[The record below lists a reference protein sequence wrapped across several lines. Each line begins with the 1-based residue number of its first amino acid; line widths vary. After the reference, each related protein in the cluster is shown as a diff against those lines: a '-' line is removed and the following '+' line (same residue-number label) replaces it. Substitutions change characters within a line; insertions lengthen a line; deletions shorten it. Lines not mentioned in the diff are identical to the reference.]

1 MTITELPFRAT
12 TEQACHWLAQ
22 QTGMPWTLTRLIES
36 SLTPYVWLDYDAAC
50 PALFGEANGGYAAP
64 IFFEADIRR
73 LAAGSEDVLI
83 TMTKDAYSIVTQ
95 LKPPGFQRALHELRF
110 LKKDLERLAGKLK
123 HEAEPQPVSMKEA
136 TESQTGINKEQVV
149 IAFSSLV
156 RINLEQALATGGGI
170 FGDEGAR
177 VKGSAKRA
185 KNKIVWN
192 PITLALGLN
201 DVYRVPM
208 SHLKRAFN
216 THDFLEA
223 WIGDW
228 NRTLVLLGK

>member
-1 MTITELPFRAT
+1 
-12 TEQACHWLAQ
+12 
-22 QTGMPWTLTRLIES
+22 
-36 SLTPYVWLDYDAAC
+36 
-50 PALFGEANGGYAAP
+50 
-64 IFFEADIRR
+64 
-73 LAAGSEDVLI
+73 
-83 TMTKDAYSIVTQ
+83 
-95 LKPPGFQRALHELRF
+95 
-110 LKKDLERLAGKLK
+110 
-123 HEAEPQPVSMKEA
+123 MKEA